1 MGRPKIARKSTAV
14 DMTAMCDVAFLLL
27 SFFILTTKFKAAEAI
42 SVTTP
47 SSVSSKIA
55 PEKDVTLVTI
65 TKDGKVFVSLDNED
79 VKGELANQLNSNLNA
94 GLSGAEIAAFKKAS
108 FFGAPV
114 SALKSFLQIPTDKL
128 KGDALPGIP
137 AQDTANNQMVDWM
150 RYIVAAHAS
159 TGTKLNLI
167 VKGDNLAKY
176 PQFKNVINAFKK
188 ADQFKFQMIT
198 NPEGVPTGTDLWRK
212 YMTGGGADAASTE
225 E

>member
-27 SFFILTTKFKAAEAI
+27 SFFILTTHFKPEAAI

-47 SSVSSKIA
+47 SSVSSKVA

-65 TKDGKVFVSLDNED
+65 TKEGKVFVSLDNEE
-79 VKGELANQLNSNLNA
+79 VKGELANQLNANLGV
-94 GLSGAEIAAFKKAS
+94 GLSPADIAAFKKAS
-108 FFGAPV
+108 FYGSPV
-114 SALKSFLQIPTDKL
+114 SQLKSFLQIPTDKL

-137 AQDTANNQMVDWM
+137 VKDTANNELLQWM

-159 TGTKLNLI
+159 TNKKLNLI

-176 PQFKNVINAFKK
+176 PQFKNVITAFKK
-188 ADQFKFQMIT
+188 NDQFKFQMIT
-198 NPEGVPTGTDLWRK
+198 NPESVPTGTDLWKK
-212 YMTGGGADAASTE
+212 YMSGQVGDASATTE
-225 E
+225 

>member
-27 SFFILTTKFKAAEAI
+27 SFFILTTKFKPAEAI

-55 PEKDVTLVTI
+55 PEKDVTLVSI
-65 TKDGKVFVSLDNED
+65 TKDGKVFVSLDNEE
-79 VKGELANQLNSNLNA
+79 VKGELANQLNTNAGA
-94 GLSGAEIAAFKKAS
+94 GLSSTDVAAFKKAS
-108 FFGAPV
+108 FFGSPIG
-114 SALKSFLQIPTDKL
+114 ALKSFLQIPTDKL
-128 KGDALPGIP
+128 KAEALPGIP
-137 AQDTANNQMVDWM
+137 VLDTANNQLIEWM
-150 RYIVAAHAS
+150 RYIVAAHAA
-159 TGTKLNLI
+159 TGTKFNLI

-176 PQFKNVINAFKK
+176 PQFKNVITAFKK

-198 NPEGVPTGTDLWRK
+198 NPEGVPSGTDLWRK
-212 YMTGGGADAASTE
+212 YMQGETAPAE